1 MYPNLD
7 CKTFFRLNRI
17 NENKSYF
24 IAEISVRELMSKG
37 FSKYIAAFDCFDILN
52 VMLYLQ
58 QLVVFLLLRLL
69 VLCVHL

>member
-7 CKTFFRLNRI
+7 CKTYFRLNRI

-24 IAEISVRELMSKG
+24 IAEISVRDLMSKG
-37 FSKYIAAFDCFDILN
+37 FSKYIAAFDYFDILN
-52 VMLYLQ
+52 AMLYLQ